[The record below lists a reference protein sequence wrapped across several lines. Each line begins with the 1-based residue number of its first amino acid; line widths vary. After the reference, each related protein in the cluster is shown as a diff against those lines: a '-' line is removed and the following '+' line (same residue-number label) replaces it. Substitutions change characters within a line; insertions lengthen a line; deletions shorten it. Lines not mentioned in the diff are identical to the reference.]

1 MQKNR
6 KEKKNI
12 EKENAK
18 LKMHL
23 EKKKKINKELGLS
36 IGNYKR
42 KVFV

>member
-18 LKMHL
+18 SKMHL
-23 EKKKKINKELGLS
+23 EKKKKIK
-36 IGNYKR
+36 
-42 KVFV
+42 